1 MPKRLSGARAI
12 DRAIKKA
19 LKPKKVK
26 EPKQPKPKTPKP
38 KKTRTKK
45 EPTEAELRAKRQK
58 EQQKRIAKIARDYGR
73 EVRQK
78 AIAEKKA
85 AREAARAARQ
95 KEITERKAAREAL
108 RKERSS
114 VYYKRKKQIERYG
127 KKALDLNRATQD
139 TVDSYRMN
147 GLKVDNLQQL
157 QTVKERVEQILGK
170 DKPTDQ
176 DVELIKEYSRRNT
189 YDYIK
194 VTLPIQH
201 KETKDNE
208 DGSQIEITSDTEFNF
223 KDIRLAL
230 QKQISSPEKLTAL
243 QQQLVAEYGKNVAY
257 NKIDYAD
264 IPDINVNDKMTDEEI
279 DKLIENKI
287 NEFKKRHQSINH
299 DVSIGGNSEL
309 INKLSYTYDCAPT
322 GTQFVERLQRLMSD
336 TKTFILLESW
346 FRSPKADE
354 VKDDIEEATGH
365 NWYSHFKSFS
375 VAILKA
381 ADSLSGLSDKVAA
394 IFNDDNF
401 RDILEQA
408 ADEEITGDI

>member
-1 MPKRLSGARAI
+1 MSKRLSGARAI

-19 LKPKKVK
+19 FKPKKVK

-78 AIAEKKA
+78 EIA
-85 AREAARAARQ
+85 
-95 KEITERKAAREAL
+95 ERKAAREAL

-139 TVDSYRMN
+139 TVDLYRMN

-157 QTVKERVEQILGK
+157 QSVKERVEQILAK
-170 DKPTDQ
+170 DKPTDR

-201 KETKDNE
+201 KETEKDDNGNE
-208 DGSQIEITSDTEFNF
+208 IEVTSDTEFNF
-223 KDIRLAL
+223 KDIRLAV
-230 QKQISSPEKLTAL
+230 QKQLSSPEKLTAL
-243 QQQLVAEYGKNVAY
+243 QQQLIAEYAKNVAH
-257 NKIDYAD
+257 NKIDYED
-264 IPDINVNDKMTDEEI
+264 IPDIDINDKMTDDEI

-322 GTQFVERLQRLMSD
+322 GTQFVERIQRLMTD

-365 NWYSHFKSFS
+365 YWYSHFESFS

-401 RDILEQA
+401 RDVLEQA
-408 ADEEITGDI
+408 AGEEITGDI